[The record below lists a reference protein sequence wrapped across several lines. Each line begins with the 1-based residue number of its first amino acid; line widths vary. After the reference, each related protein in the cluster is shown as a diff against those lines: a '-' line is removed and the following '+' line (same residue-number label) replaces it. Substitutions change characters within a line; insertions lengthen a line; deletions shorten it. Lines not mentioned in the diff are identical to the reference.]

1 MDSCEKPQR
10 VAVCIASYQ
19 RPERLLALLGALDG
33 QVFEGERPEILLVV
47 ADNDAAQSARPVCE
61 GVAERLSLPL
71 RYAVEP
77 RKGIPFARNAAV
89 AAAGGDAEWL
99 AFIDDDEI
107 PDPRWLAT
115 LLRAQSETGADVVTG
130 PVLPR
135 FERMPMPWLVQ
146 GGFFAASRRPTGARM
161 DTAFTNNAL
170 VRGRALA
177 ELGELF
183 DERFTFGVGE
193 DTELFSRL
201 AARGA
206 QIVWAD
212 EAVVHESV
220 PPERACTRWLLRRGF
235 AVGTATTHIA
245 RRRRGGLWASA
256 AALLHGGF
264 CVAKGLVAAALSDR
278 GSRAARVR
286 GLQLAAF
293 GAGRVAGVAG
303 VC

>member
-10 VAVCIASYQ
+10 VAICIASYR
-19 RPERLLALLGALDG
+19 RPEGLLALLGALEA
-33 QVFEGERPEILLVV
+33 QVFEGERPGVVLVV
-47 ADNDAAQSARPVCE
+47 ADNDALESARPVCE
-61 GVAERLSLPL
+61 DAAQHLSLPL

-89 AAAGGDAEWL
+89 AAAGDAEWL

-107 PDPRWLAT
+107 PEPSWLAT
-115 LLRAQSETGADVVTG
+115 LLRIQSQTGADVVTG

-146 GGFFAASRRPTGARM
+146 GGFFEPMRRPSGAPM
-161 DTAFTNNAL
+161 DTAYTNNAL
-170 VRGRALA
+170 VRGGALV

-183 DERFTFGVGE
+183 DERFSFGVGE

-201 AARGA
+201 AAHGA
-206 QIVWAD
+206 RIVWAD
-212 EAVVHESV
+212 EAVVHERV

-245 RRRRGGLWASA
+245 VCRRGALRAGV
-256 AALLHGGF
+256 AALLHGVF
-264 CVAKGLVAAALSDR
+264 CMAKGLAAAALSGR
-278 GSRAARVR
+278 GSRADRVR
-286 GLQLAAF
+286 ALQLAAF
-293 GAGRVAGVAG
+293 GVGRVAGVAG

>member
-10 VAVCIASYQ
+10 VAVCIASYR
-19 RPERLLALLGALDG
+19 RPEGLLALLGALDA
-33 QVFEGERPEILLVV
+33 QVFEGERPGVVLVV
-47 ADNDAAQSARPVCE
+47 ADNDALESARPVCE
-61 GVAERLSLPL
+61 DAAQRLSLPL
-71 RYAVEP
+71 RYTVEP

-89 AAAGGDAEWL
+89 AAAGDAEWL

-107 PDPRWLAT
+107 PEPRWLAT
-115 LLRAQSETGADVVTG
+115 LLRIQSQTGADVVTG

-146 GGFFAASRRPTGARM
+146 GGFFAPSRRPTGAPM
-161 DTAFTNNAL
+161 QTAYTNNAL

-177 ELGELF
+177 EIGELF
-183 DERFTFGVGE
+183 DERFTYGVGE

-206 QIVWAD
+206 RIVWAD
-212 EAVVHESV
+212 EAVVHERV

-245 RRRRGGLWASA
+245 VRRRGALRAGG
-256 AALLHGGF
+256 AALLHGVF
-264 CVAKGLVAAALSDR
+264 CLAKGLAGAALSRR
-278 GSRAARVR
+278 GTRADRVR
-286 GLQLAAF
+286 WLQLAAF
-293 GAGRVAGVAG
+293 GAGRLAGVAG
-303 VC
+303 LC